1 MTLLPPVL
9 IRNCY
14 FSERISLL
22 PVIVCG
28 KNIEKC
34 DFSGQRFHILPSPSK
49 KLLQYVRTAVLSSKN
64 QKDYVK
70 AQKDF
75 PPLLKTSE
83 HQVKKIETITLIQSM
98 PYVADKINKKIPG
111 AGLTYAKKSFVDL
124 C

>member
-1 MTLLPPVL
+1 MAKILKNVT
-9 IRNCY
+9 
-14 FSERISLL
+14 SL
-22 PVIVCG
+22 V
-28 KNIEKC
+28 K
-34 DFSGQRFHILPSPSK
+34 DFIYYLHLQE
-49 KLLQYVRTAVLSSKN
+49 KLLQYVTKAVSSSKI

-83 HQVKKIETITLIQSM
+83 HQVKKIETITLILSM
-98 PYVADKINKKIPG
+98 PYVADKIDKKIPG

>member
-28 KNIEKC
+28 KNNNNVTTLVK
-34 DFSGQRFHILPSPSK
+34 DFIYYLHLQK

-75 PPLLKTSE
+75 PSLLQTSE
-83 HQVKKIETITLIQSM
+83 LQVKKVETSTLIQSM
-98 PYVADKINKKIPG
+98 PYVADKNDKKIPG
-111 AGLTYAKKSFVDL
+111 AGLPFAKKSFVDL